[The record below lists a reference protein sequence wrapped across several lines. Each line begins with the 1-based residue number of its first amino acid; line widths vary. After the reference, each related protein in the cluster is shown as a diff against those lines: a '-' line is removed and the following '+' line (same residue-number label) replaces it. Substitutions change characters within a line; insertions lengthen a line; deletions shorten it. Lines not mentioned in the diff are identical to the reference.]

1 MSSYV
6 FILCPPYAG
15 STVLWRLM
23 SSSTAVS
30 SLPGEGQFL
39 PEVKEVMRQS
49 PWNPDVVLPW
59 SRIKEVWDGYW
70 DQSRPLLVEKSPPN
84 LVRADDIVK
93 YFHPV
98 HFLIMVR
105 NPYAH
110 CEGLIRRNHWSPAEA
125 AEFSMR
131 CMRQQAKNGAELPHT
146 LCFTYEELVAN
157 PRGISEKI
165 QLFLPQTGALEHTG
179 KFSVHSVDGV
189 VEREIVDL
197 NAKKIGNLSAN
208 DIVAINEVLEKN
220 LDVMA
225 YWGYECIEASS
236 FA

>member
-1 MSSYV
+1 
-6 FILCPPYAG
+6 
-15 STVLWRLM
+15 M
-23 SSSTAVS
+23 SSSAAVS

-39 PEVKEVMRQS
+39 PEVTKFMRQD

-59 SRIKEVWDGYW
+59 PEIKEVWDGYW

-84 LVRADDIVK
+84 LLRADEIVRH
-93 YFHPV
+93 FHPA

-110 CEGLIRRNHWSPAEA
+110 CEGLIRRNRWSPDEA

-131 CMRQQAKNGAELPHT
+131 CMRQQSKNSADLPHT
-146 LCFTYEELVAN
+146 LCFTYEDLVGN
-157 PRGISEKI
+157 PRKISEKI
-165 QLFLPQTGALEHTG
+165 QLFLPQTGALEYTG

-197 NAKKIGNLSAN
+197 NAKKISNLSAN
-208 DIVAINEVLEKN
+208 DILAINEVLEKN
-220 LDVMA
+220 LDIMA
-225 YWGYECIEASS
+225 YWGYEAIEASN
-236 FA
+236 FI